1 VSVISIFSGA
11 FCKDDL
17 IVEEIISSTTYA
29 LITDEEVLS
38 RAGRMAGID
47 REKFRRAF
55 SSKTSV
61 FNKFT
66 HEKERSIAHL
76 KLSLAEF
83 MREDNLLISG
93 YCSQL
98 IPASI
103 SHVLRVCLIADLKY
117 RINLAMEKHG
127 VTEKEAV
134 RSIHREDEDRAAWI
148 ELLLAKKDP
157 WDPSRYDLVFPMDKT
172 PVEQANALIQANAL
186 KTVLKPTETSHQAV
200 SDFLL
205 AAKTEVALTEEGHQV
220 KVKASAG
227 EVTLVLNEYVLMLS
241 RLEEEFKSIVQEIP
255 GVLSLKTEIGKN
267 FHQTTLYRKHD
278 INLPS
283 KVLLVDDER
292 EYAQTL
298 SERLQLRHL
307 GTAVAYD
314 GESALALVQA
324 DDPEVMVLD
333 LKMPGIDG
341 IEVLQEVK
349 ATRPEIEVIV
359 LTGHGDE
366 NDKEICLQ
374 LGAFAYLQ
382 KPIDIE
388 ELRETL
394 QRAYEKIR
402 KGSKHRHGVG
412 P

>member
-17 IVEEIISSTTYA
+17 IVEEIISSTAYA

-38 RAGRMAGID
+38 RAGLMAGID
-47 REKFRRAF
+47 REKLRRAF

-76 KLSLAEF
+76 KMSLAEF

-117 RINLAMEKHG
+117 RIKLAMEKYG
-127 VTEKEAV
+127 LTEKEAV
-134 RSIHREDEDRAAWI
+134 RSNQREDEDRAAWI

-157 WDPSRYDLVFPMDKT
+157 WDPSLYDLMIPMDKT
-172 PVEQANALIQANAL
+172 AVEQASALIQENAF
-186 KTVLKPTETSHQAV
+186 KSVVKPTETSRQAV

-205 AAKTEVALTEEGHQV
+205 AAKTEVALTGEGHQV
-220 KVKASAG
+220 EVRVSAG
-227 EVTLVLNEYVLMLS
+227 EVTLILNKYVLMLS
-241 RLEEEFKSIVQEIP
+241 RLEDELRSIVKKIP
-255 GVLSLKTEIGKN
+255 GVQSLKTEIGKD
-267 FHQTTLYRKHD
+267 FHQTTFYRKHD

-307 GTAVAYD
+307 GTVVAYD

-359 LTGHGDE
+359 LTGHGGE

-382 KPIDIE
+382 KPIEID
-388 ELRETL
+388 ELLETL
-394 QRAYEKIR
+394 QRAYDKIR
-402 KGSKHRHGVG
+402 KGSKRCHRVG